1 MKKFAIVALTAA
13 LSYAIATSPGS
24 AHPGDL
30 PEAMLAYVKR
40 DGLMHLIRGQQYIL
54 HEMLVGKREVDQQEF
69 VRATKSLAALFS
81 MIPSTFEANLTVEQ
95 SRAKP
100 EIWQNWDDF
109 VAKAMEFQKQAEEI
123 AAMAEI
129 RGANAALEKVRVFD
143 CGNCHDVYRKN

>member
-1 MKKFAIVALTAA
+1 MNRIKLIAVFAALLSALTVTNGA
-13 LSYAIATSPGS
+13 

-69 VRATKSLAALFS
+69 VRAAKSLAALFS
-81 MIPSTFEANLTVEQ
+81 MIPSTFEPNLTVVQ

-123 AAMAEI
+123 AAMGEI
-129 RGANAALEKVRVFD
+129 RGAAATLDKVRVFD
-143 CGNCHDVYRKN
+143 CGNCHDIYRR